1 MFTGKIFRVL
11 SYVLVAMLAAAL
23 TLGGVALYLNAQP
36 EPEVS
41 KLDALEDLI
50 LNNFIGEA
58 DQTLMGDAAA
68 DAMVGALG
76 DRWSYYIPASEYASY
91 LEQQKN
97 AYVGIGVTVAQ
108 QEDGALEVRQVTAG
122 GSAEEAGIQYGDRIV
137 GVNGES
143 ILELDID
150 TITGLIKGE
159 ENTTVEI
166 TVARGDQELTMTVTR
181 RQIKT
186 PVATAK
192 MLDGKIGLVTIENFN
207 SGCFDETKA
216 AIEQLLSEGA
226 TKLIFDVRNNPG
238 GYAHELVNVLD
249 YLLPE
254 GPLFRTVDY
263 AGKEEVKN
271 SDASFVP
278 VPMAVLINGESYSA
292 AEFLAAAMSEY
303 GAAVT
308 VGEQTCGKGYFQM
321 TYQLPDGSAVG
332 LSVGKYFTPN
342 GVSLAGVGITPDVMV
357 PVDEEV
363 FAAIYANALEPEKD
377 PQIQAAIEALKKVK

>member
-1 MFTGKIFRVL
+1 MLSRKIFHAL
-11 SYVLVAMLAAAL
+11 SYVLVVLLTAAL
-23 TLGGVALYLNAQP
+23 TLGGVTMYLKAQP

-41 KLDALEDLI
+41 KLDALESLI

-76 DRWSYYIPASEYASY
+76 DRWSYYIPASEYAAY

-97 AYVGIGVTVAQ
+97 SYVGIGITVAQ
-108 QEDGALEVRQVTAG
+108 QEDGSLDVRQVAAG
-122 GSAEEAGIQYGDRIV
+122 GPAEEAGILYGDRIV
-137 GVNGES
+137 GVNGQS
-143 ILELDID
+143 ILEMDID
-150 TITGLIKGE
+150 AITALIKGE
-159 ENTTVEI
+159 ENTTVDI

-186 PVATAK
+186 PVATAE

-207 SGCFDETKA
+207 TGCFQETKA
-216 AIEQLLSEGA
+216 AVDQLLADGA

-238 GYAHELVNVLD
+238 GYAHELVDVLD

-263 AGKEEVKN
+263 AGNENVEN
-271 SDASFVP
+271 SDASCVP
-278 VPMAVLINGESYSA
+278 VPMAVLINSESYSA

-357 PVDEEV
+357 PVDEEI
-363 FAAIYANALEPEKD
+363 FAAIYADALEPKDD
-377 PQIQAAIEALKKVK
+377 PQIQAAVEALKKQK

>member
-1 MFTGKIFRVL
+1 MFTGKIFRAL
-11 SYVLVAMLAAAL
+11 SYVIVALLAVAL

-41 KLDALEDLI
+41 KLDALESLI
-50 LNNFIGEA
+50 LDKFIGEA
-58 DQTLMGDAAA
+58 DQIAMGDAAA
-68 DAMVGALG
+68 DAMVNALG
-76 DRWSYYIPASEYASY
+76 DRWSYYIPTDEYASY
-91 LEQQKN
+91 LEHQKN

-108 QEDGALEVRQVTAG
+108 LEDGSLEVRQVTAG
-122 GSAEEAGIQYGDRIV
+122 GSAEEAGILYGDRIV
-137 GVNGES
+137 GVDGES
-143 ILELDID
+143 ILEMDID
-150 TITGLIKGE
+150 TVTGLIKGE
-159 ENTTVEI
+159 ENTTVDI
-166 TVARGDQELTMTVTR
+166 TVIRGKQELTMTVTR

-207 SGCFDETKA
+207 DGCFDETKT
-216 AIEQLLSEGA
+216 AIEQMLSDGA
-226 TKLIFDVRNNPG
+226 TRLIIDVRNNPG
-238 GYAHELVNVLD
+238 GYAHELVDVLD

-263 AGKEEVKN
+263 AGKEDVEN
-271 SDASFVP
+271 SDASFLDL
-278 VPMAVLINGESYSA
+278 PMAVLVNSESYSA
-292 AEFLAAAMSEY
+292 AEFLAAAMDEY
-303 GAAVT
+303 EAAVI

-357 PVDEEV
+357 PVDEEI
-363 FAAIYANALEPEKD
+363 FAAIYADALEPEDD
-377 PQIQAAIEALKKVK
+377 PQIQAAVEALKNVK